1 MPLTPSFSVPHFVV
15 EEREGGSEQCQDEDG
30 VKAGTEDI
38 GVLPVRRW
46 DWQIGLVNYSLIIH
60 LLTIY

>member
-1 MPLTPSFSVPHFVV
+1 VV
-15 EEREGGSEQCQDEDG
+15 EEREGSGEQCQDEDG
-30 VKAGTEDI
+30 VEAGTEDI